1 MNLDEAK
8 KVFSEDATNNI
19 DIKNL
24 SKSISYLIS
33 GSRGLKAGETVVIPS
48 QECMMDSFDLGEGR
62 KSTPTLCVAGIVT
75 DKNGNE
81 RAQKFSLA
89 QLKRRT
95 YGKTLKTVKSNEYPT
110 VETTDI
116 EMTFKT
122 DEENETVTLV
132 NDLKFKVKSIE
143 THYVSVFDQ
152 NEKKSKVD
160 EAGNVILEAK
170 SVPMLQTIK

>member
-1 MNLDEAK
+1 MNLNEAK
-8 KVFSEDATNNI
+8 KVFSEDATNSI

-33 GSRGLKAGETVVIPS
+33 GSRGLKAGEIVVIPS
-48 QECMMDSFDLGEGR
+48 QECMMDTFDLGEGR

-81 RAQKFSLA
+81 RAQKFSLS

-95 YGKTLKTVKSNEYPT
+95 YGKTLKTVSSTEYPN

-116 EMTFKT
+116 EMVFKT
-122 DEENETVTLV
+122 DEEAEAVTLTHDV
-132 NDLKFKVKSIE
+132 KFKVIKIE
-143 THYVSVFDQ
+143 THYLGVFDQ
-152 NEKKSKVD
+152 VAKKSKLD
-160 EAGNVILEAK
+160 DAGNVILEAK
-170 SVPMLQTIK
+170 AIPILQTIK